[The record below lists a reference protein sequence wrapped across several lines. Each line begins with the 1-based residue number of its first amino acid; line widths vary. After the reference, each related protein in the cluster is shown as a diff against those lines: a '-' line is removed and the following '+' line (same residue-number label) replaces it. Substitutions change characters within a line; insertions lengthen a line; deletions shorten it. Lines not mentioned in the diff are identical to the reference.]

1 MAGMGEENVAKFSAA
16 IRGEEALT
24 AWLSP
29 YAAAFAHMS
38 ASEVAASLGDLV
50 APVDVEALQRAGA
63 ADLAEYLAASFREAV
78 GGGVDGWRDDDLAL
92 TREWG
97 FDLAIIDVPVSV
109 WQGRHDRMVPY
120 AHCQWFA
127 QWVPGARTHLEPD
140 EGHISLVLL
149 LGRVLDDLCSLA
161 S

>member
-1 MAGMGEENVAKFSAA
+1 
-16 IRGEEALT
+16 
-24 AWLSP
+24 
-29 YAAAFAHMS
+29 
-38 ASEVAASLGDLV
+38 V